1 MEKLKT
7 FCAKYFK
14 NHIVTIFIVSIL
26 LVVLIETMAR
36 HSLIQSISFMVS
48 SPLVFAC
55 NTAIVFALLSI
66 SMLFRRRFFATCM
79 LSLVWIVLG
88 TVNGII
94 LSNRMTPF
102 TVKDFANFKDGLSI
116 LENYFSVKT
125 VSLAIVVLAVVVFL
139 IVVLF
144 RKLPKLDRKVHFKR
158 TIASILVVFMGTLGI
173 ISMGMKVGVL
183 DTFFGNLA
191 YGYRDNGVVYSF
203 MVTWVKTGIDRP
215 ENYSS
220 HNIKAIFENNELG
233 YDGIYTPGEDDNTNV
248 KNKPNILFL
257 QLESFIDPTLVE
269 GLEYSKDPVP
279 NFRKLTKEYSSGY
292 LTVPSVGAGTAN
304 VEFEVMTGLS
314 AKFFGPGEYPYKSI
328 LKEET
333 VEATPY
339 QLKELGYSAHA
350 IHNHRGAFYF
360 RNKVFANMGFDTFTA
375 LEYMNNVMKTPKNW
389 AKDGILTEQIVTAM
403 NSTKSKDYIYTISV
417 QGHGKYPAEE
427 VLENPEITVTKAQDE
442 EQKWKY
448 EYYVNQIYEMDLFIK
463 ELTDTLAAFDE
474 DVVLVMYGDHL
485 PALDMTEESMKTGEL
500 YDTQYIVW
508 DNFGMEKQD
517 MDIATYSLTAEV
529 LDRLDISVG
538 MMTKYHQNYRGSQDY
553 MTDLKA
559 LGYDMLYGKK
569 FIYGEKNP
577 YKTTDLQMG
586 MKKIKVNEVVQ
597 IGEDFYIK
605 GENFTEYSKISLDG
619 EILETVYLGP
629 SILALKE
636 EVDPEAAVNMK
647 VSQVEKNKEVLST
660 TE

>member
-1 MEKLKT
+1 MEKFKT
-7 FCAKYFK
+7 FCSKCFK
-14 NHIVTIFIVSIL
+14 NHIVTIFFISIF
-26 LVVLIETMAR
+26 LVILIETMAR

-88 TVNGII
+88 SVNGII

-125 VSLAIVVLAVVVFL
+125 VALAIVVLAVAAFL
-139 IVVLF
+139 IVILF

-158 TIASILVVFMGTLGI
+158 TIASIIVVFMGTMGI
-173 ISMGMKVGVL
+173 ISMGMKIGVL

-220 HNIKAIFENNELG
+220 HNMKAIFENNELG
-233 YDGIYTPGEDDNTNV
+233 YDGIYTPGEDDDTNV
-248 KNKPNILFL
+248 EKKPNILFL
-257 QLESFIDPTLVE
+257 QLESFMDPTLVE
-269 GLEYSKDPVP
+269 GIEYSKDPIP
-279 NFRKLTKEYSSGY
+279 NFRKLMKEYSSGY

-333 VEATPY
+333 IESTPY

-360 RNKVFANMGFDTFTA
+360 RNKVFANMGFDTFTS

-403 NSTKSKDYIYTISV
+403 DSTKSKDYIYTISV

-463 ELTDTLAAFDE
+463 ELTDTLAAYDE

-485 PALDMTEESMKTGEL
+485 PALDMTEDSMKTGEL

-508 DNFGMEKQD
+508 DNFGMKKQD
-517 MDIATYSLTAEV
+517 TDIATYSLTAEV

-577 YKTTDLQMG
+577 YKPTDLQMG
-586 MKKIKVNEVVQ
+586 MKPIKINEVVQ

-619 EILETVYLGP
+619 EILETVFLGP
-629 SILALKE
+629 SILALKD
-636 EVDPEAAVNMK
+636 EVDPEEAVNMK

>member
-125 VSLAIVVLAVVVFL
+125 VSLAIVVLAVAVFL

-463 ELTDTLAAFDE
+463 ELTDTLAAYDE

-619 EILETVYLGP
+619 KILETVYLGP
-629 SILALKE
+629 TILALKE
-636 EVDPEAAVNMK
+636 EVDPEDAVNMK